1 MNWKKCLESGSIKT
15 DPKAMERVDSSLERS
30 ERFLN
35 SAGTIYI

>member
-15 DPKAMERVDSSLERS
+15 DPNATDRVDSSPEMS